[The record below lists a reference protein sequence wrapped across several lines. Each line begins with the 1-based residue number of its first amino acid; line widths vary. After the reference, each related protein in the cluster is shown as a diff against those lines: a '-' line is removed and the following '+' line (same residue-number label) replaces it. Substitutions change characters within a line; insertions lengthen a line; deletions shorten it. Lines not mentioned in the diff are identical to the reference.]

1 MWSVASNSL
10 KSFGLSPTRLLC
22 SWDFSGKNTR
32 VGCHFLL
39 QGIFPTQGSNPH
51 LLHCRRILYPLI
63 HLETKQYKMY
73 FNLKIDMFNC
83 RVWLLN
89 CQTWLKMAFKFA
101 KTYRSNCPAL
111 KNSIILLYI
120 CLVFFFLAVCIH
132 FILKNSRDY
141 TELFKACPYLVIFQ
155 THIKCFD

>member
-51 LLHCRRILYPLI
+51 PLHCRRILYPLS

-111 KNSIILLYI
+111 KNSIVLLYI
-120 CLVFFFLAVCIH
+120 CLVFFFFYWFSPLPFSLWVKLTFETVSIWVEAVVLH
-132 FILKNSRDY
+132 
-141 TELFKACPYLVIFQ
+141 
-155 THIKCFD
+155 